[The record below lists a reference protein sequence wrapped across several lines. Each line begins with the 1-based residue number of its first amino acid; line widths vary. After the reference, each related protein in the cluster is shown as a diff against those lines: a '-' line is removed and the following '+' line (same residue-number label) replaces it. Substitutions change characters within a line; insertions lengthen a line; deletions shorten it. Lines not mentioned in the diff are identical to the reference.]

1 MINRYCQNLMRHT
14 IEFNLLFGLFHIMSG
29 LDTLIARSL
38 NLSIHENLD
47 KGTLDRLE
55 QRLLEKYGI
64 NIMQS
69 LEDFSKF
76 DTVLREIF
84 DNGAEDL
91 EKQLLDNVVKLEE
104 NKLHNQNWIEIKNP
118 ILAKIILEL
127 FGDADK
133 KNILNTVLDEPKII
147 SDILEITK
155 ISQTSGYRKIN
166 YLIDAGLLTVQ
177 GFAIMR
183 DGKKVNKYKSIFEN
197 IIIHIEKNKVTV
209 KVLLAKE
216 SIEKSSVIQTVQ
228 CK

>member
-118 ILAKIILEL
+118 IIW
-127 FGDADK
+127 GC
-133 KNILNTVLDEPKII
+133 
-147 SDILEITK
+147 
-155 ISQTSGYRKIN
+155 R
-166 YLIDAGLLTVQ
+166 
-177 GFAIMR
+177 
-183 DGKKVNKYKSIFEN
+183 
-197 IIIHIEKNKVTV
+197 
-209 KVLLAKE
+209 
-216 SIEKSSVIQTVQ
+216 
-228 CK
+228 

>member
-1 MINRYCQNLMRHT
+1 
-14 IEFNLLFGLFHIMSG
+14 MSG

>member
-1 MINRYCQNLMRHT
+1 
-14 IEFNLLFGLFHIMSG
+14 
-29 LDTLIARSL
+29 
-38 NLSIHENLD
+38 
-47 KGTLDRLE
+47 
-55 QRLLEKYGI
+55 
-64 NIMQS
+64 
-69 LEDFSKF
+69 
-76 DTVLREIF
+76 
-84 DNGAEDL
+84 
-91 EKQLLDNVVKLEE
+91 
-104 NKLHNQNWIEIKNP
+104 
-118 ILAKIILEL
+118 
-127 FGDADK
+127 
-133 KNILNTVLDEPKII
+133 LDEPKII